1 MNSSPR
7 VTLYS
12 WIGGVVLASMAC
24 SASAIGAMEMGDLK
38 QRYEEAGS
46 ANTSDEVI
54 DVRSIPGE
62 WQANQARAKV
72 KYDQSHYY
80 VGTLKRV
87 ALRNDSDADL
97 VLDAG
102 NGREITAILFPYQ
115 FGPWEKRKDGKLI
128 PKGGVTTLE
137 FAAYFDPGQRFNLHC
152 KQALPVMFMD
162 CLAMPVEMAR

>member
-1 MNSSPR
+1 MSLSPK
-7 VTLYS
+7 LHS
-12 WIGGVVLASMAC
+12 WMYGAVLAAMATGVF
-24 SASAIGAMEMGDLK
+24 AIGPGEMGDLK

-46 ANTSDEVI
+46 VNTSDEVI
-54 DVRSIPGE
+54 DVRSVSGE

-72 KYDQSHYY
+72 KYDQPHYY
-80 VGTLKRV
+80 VGKLKRV

-152 KQALPVMFMD
+152 KQALPVMLMD

>member
-1 MNSSPR
+1 MIRRPKLRNS
-7 VTLYS
+7 
-12 WIGGVVLASMAC
+12 ICGVVLTTMATGVF
-24 SASAIGAMEMGDLK
+24 AIGPGEMGDLK
-38 QRYEEAGS
+38 QRYEEGGS

-54 DVRSIPGE
+54 DVRNVSGD
-62 WQANQARAKV
+62 WQVNQARAKV
-72 KYDQSHYY
+72 KYDQPHYY
-80 VGTLKRV
+80 VGKLKRV

-128 PKGGVTTLE
+128 PKGGVTTME
-137 FAAYFDPGQRFNLHC
+137 FAAYFDAGQRFNLHC
-152 KQALPVMFMD
+152 KQALPVMLMD